1 MKKKTVLIAALLAAT
16 TMGLAACGSKT
27 NKSSDDSSTSI
38 VSPTDTAAPVIT
50 VENVPTSCSVGA
62 TVTLPAATA
71 MDDVDGDLSSKVKVT
86 VSQMKADGVTVNR
99 DIIFEKAANVEQT
112 FTASSNTLLVYK
124 IVYTCKDAA
133 GNKAEKVFTLTAV
146 ADNQTGTLELNSDSI
161 PNFNIETGIAGVAG
175 QDIVLPSA
183 TAIDEP
189 GSVDIS
195 DMITARLYEK
205 KGETLSEIVFASWTD
220 FSETKTVR
228 IPAGEYILVYGVQDV
243 AGNTF
248 ETKISVP
255 VSVAQPEEKNLAYDK
270 DNFAFDNDEGYEE
283 TGKEGMSW
291 INQFGELAFGNTSA
305 EANLDQTVGFTS
317 KVTKIH
323 EQYVGIAFNADAPTP
338 NGQLFYT
345 ISARG
350 SKNRDTMPNKE
361 TCTWPDYLFIRIGS
375 GRIES
380 RIERQSDKEMTTIK
394 AYEKGLLDGQDHV
407 LYVQWKNVGES
418 STAEGAAI
426 RLYGWVDKIP
436 GGEENADF
444 IFEAKVGEQIAQG
457 TLTQEIFTELW
468 NESTGA
474 GWFTMDT
481 YSNNKPHDD
490 DHMRI
495 KGFVVYDAAETQ
507 FNADITPP
515 VVSVDFTPAS
525 IYAVSEAIAIPEATV
540 EGAND
545 VKVYIV
551 APDGTKTEIT
561 DGTYTPDAA
570 GQYTLVYAAYDAVN
584 NYGYKAFNL
593 NVAVRD
599 AEAPTLTISSEE
611 TITVNVGEEV
621 TLPSAT
627 AMDNL
632 DGDISTAVKVEII
645 GTEHI
650 TDRVAGG
657 KYYPMT
663 AGTQTV
669 IYTVSDAF
677 GNTTTKQM
685 TVVVNSTASG
695 NLLGAGKELLT
706 SGSGVGLADKEYI
719 YDQKVSTIINI
730 AEQKSIIQI
739 NARGP
744 VKNND
749 WPNGLVIRIRE
760 TGDIQV
766 SAAWHDH
773 CIYGSTSYSKQKYW
787 LNQDILFEYQ
797 TKNVVIDGTEYIRL
811 QIWVQGEELV
821 FAADAANGG
830 MIGLEDGINALYRK
844 VSDFVGEQ
852 VDNIYSSPFWVAAYQ
867 STMTVKEV
875 RIDGTSC
882 EKPADPVVPEGYEIN
897 FGSGNSFISESVTV
911 PGGGDAHKVIGKH
924 SNEDYIAVTFNGEE
938 ATKGAFC
945 LNVTGKA
952 DGWSGGLVFRI
963 TQDGFE
969 LQVGGPNAT
978 KLAGLSAHP
987 FANGVN
993 ATSYTLVYK
1002 LGYIMDKGIASAVTL
1017 DVWFGEANGELTK
1030 LVPTVANENCS
1041 YDEAKDVFTISSK
1054 AFTSSENMTPLDI
1067 VVVSLGALNGDCD
1080 WTVSK
1085 IEKLA
1090 VAPGADVEGY
1100 TNPVNSNA
1108 AEVKITSAQ
1117 TYVGTADSIVKAVEN
1132 INENYV
1138 AITMK
1143 HTQDSSYYA
1152 MGINLLGKTE
1162 NGWTAGLVLAMTK
1175 DGHYFRVGGINTSN
1189 LVQLN
1194 FYSMGNGAEVTVAY
1208 QMKYIQTKGK
1218 VTKVQITLWQGPA
1231 GGELV
1236 KVAPHGGVTQGD
1248 GWYYDAEFGA
1258 FFFDYNIVTEDQFA
1272 PDCTLIAMGAFNDKH
1287 VDCDWTVTKVEVA
1300 KEAPKPMA
1308 TVINGLDK
1316 NTTVS
1321 ANTDASAQAIANLND
1336 EYVVIDFT
1344 KTSTEAF
1351 AIGVH
1356 ILGEVEN
1363 CWVGDIMIRLA
1374 SDGVYINHA
1383 NVAGD
1388 HVAQIA
1394 LYDLSN
1400 VTRFVYRITDVFVEG
1415 AAYKKVEMWAG
1426 TPDNLTKLSNH
1437 AISSGMEAFCFYDA
1451 DAQAYF
1457 MNVAAVQS
1465 VGYKTNNDCSFQ
1477 LPAALNS
1484 NCEWTVKVSVSK
1496 DLPTA

>member
-1 MKKKTVLIAALLAAT
+1 MKKKTLLLAALLAAT
-16 TMGLAACGSKT
+16 TMGFAACGSKSD
-27 NKSSDDSSTSI
+27 KSSNDTSSPI
-38 VSPTDTAAPVIT
+38 VSTEDTAAPVIN
-50 VENVPTSCSVGA
+50 VENVPETCSVGA

-71 MDDVDGDLSSKVKVT
+71 TDDVDGDLSSKVKVT

-133 GNKAEKVFTLTAV
+133 GNKAEKTYTLTAV
-146 ADNQTGTLELNSDSI
+146 ADNETGTLELNVDSI
-161 PNFNIETGIAGVAG
+161 PDFNVETGIAGVAG

-183 TAIDEP
+183 TAIDQP
-189 GSVDIS
+189 GNENIS
-195 DMITARLYEK
+195 DRITARLYEK
-205 KGETLSEIVFASWTD
+205 KGDALSEIVFASWTD

-228 IPAGEYILVYGVQDV
+228 IPAGEYTLVYGVQDV

-255 VSVAQPEEKNLAYDK
+255 VSVAQPEEENLAYDK
-270 DNFAFDNDEGYEE
+270 NNFAFDNDEGYEE

-291 INQFGELAFGNTSA
+291 INQFGELSFGNTSA
-305 EANLDQTVGFTS
+305 EANLDQTVGFSS
-317 KVTKIH
+317 KLTKIH
-323 EQYVGIAFNADAPTP
+323 EQYVGIAFNADTPTP

-345 ISARG
+345 VSARG

-394 AYEKGLLDGQDHV
+394 GYEQGLLDGQDHV
-407 LYVQWKNVGES
+407 LYVQWKNIGES
-418 STAEGAAI
+418 STAAGAAI
-426 RLYGWVDKIP
+426 RLYGWIDKTP

-444 IFEAKVGEQIAQG
+444 IFEAKVGEEIAQG

-468 NESTGA
+468 EQSTGA

-495 KGFVVYDAAETQ
+495 KGFVVYDAAETE
-507 FNADITPP
+507 FGADILPP
-515 VVSVDFTPAS
+515 VVSVDFMPAS
-525 IYAVSEAIAIPEATV
+525 IYAVSEAIAIPSASV
-540 EGAND
+540 EGAEE
-545 VKVYIV
+545 VKAYIV
-551 APDGTKTEIT
+551 DPEGVKTEIT
-561 DGTYTPDAA
+561 DATFTPTVA
-570 GQYTLVYAAYDAVN
+570 GKYTLIYAAYDAVN
-584 NYGYKAFNL
+584 NYGYKAFTL

-599 AEAPTLTISSEE
+599 GEAPTLTLSSEE

-627 AMDNL
+627 ATDNL
-632 DGDISTAVKVEII
+632 DGDISTSVKVEII

-650 TDRVAGG
+650 MDRVAGG

-669 IYTVSDAF
+669 IYSIADAF
-677 GNTTTKQM
+677 GNVATKQM
-685 TVVVNSTASG
+685 TIVVNSTASG
-695 NLLGAGKELLT
+695 NLLGEGKELLS
-706 SGSGVGLADKEYI
+706 SGSGAGLADKEYI

-730 AEQKSIIQI
+730 AEQRSIIQF

-773 CIYGSTSYSKQKYW
+773 CIYGQTAYSKQKYW

-797 TKNVVIDGTEYIRL
+797 TKNVVVDGTEYIRL

-821 FAADAANGG
+821 FTADANNGG
-830 MIGLEDGINALYRK
+830 LINLEEGVNALYRK
-844 VSDFVGEQ
+844 VVDFTGEQ
-852 VDNIYSSPFWVAAYQ
+852 VDNVYSTPFWVAAYQ
-867 STMTVKEV
+867 STITIKEV

-897 FGSGNSFISESVTV
+897 FGSGNSFISEPVTV
-911 PGGGDAHKVIGKH
+911 VGGGDASQVLGKH

-938 ATKGAFC
+938 ASKGAFC
-945 LNVTGKA
+945 LNVTGVA
-952 DGWSGGLVFRI
+952 EGWSGGLVIRI

-978 KLAGLSAHP
+978 CLAR
-987 FANGVN
+987 FAGPYSNGIN
-993 ATSYTLVYK
+993 ATSYTVVYK
-1002 LGYIMDKGIASAVTL
+1002 LGYVMSQGVASAVTF
-1017 DVWFGEANGELTK
+1017 DVWFGEENGALNK
-1030 LVPTVANENCS
+1030 LLPTVASELCA
-1041 YDEAKDVFTISSK
+1041 YDEANDVFTISSK
-1054 AFTSSENMTPLDI
+1054 AFSSAQNMTPLDI
-1067 VVVSLGALNGDCD
+1067 VLVSLGALNGDCD

-1100 TNPVNSNA
+1100 NNPVNKNA
-1108 AEVKITSAQ
+1108 AEVKITDAQ
-1117 TYVGTADSIVKAVEN
+1117 TYVATTDSIVKAVEN

-1152 MGINLLGKTE
+1152 MGINLLGTTE
-1162 NGWTAGLVLAMTK
+1162 NGWSAGLVLALTK
-1175 DGHYFRVGGINTSN
+1175 DGHYFRVGGINNGN

-1194 FYSMGNGAEVTVAY
+1194 FYSMGNGAEMTIAY
-1208 QMKYIQTKGK
+1208 QLKYIETKGK
-1218 VTKVQITLWQGPA
+1218 VTKVQLTLWQGPA

-1236 KVAPHGGVTQGD
+1236 KVAPHGDVTQGD
-1248 GWYYDAEFGA
+1248 GWFYDAEYGC

-1272 PDCTLIAMGAFNDKH
+1272 PDCTLMAMGAFNDKD
-1287 VDCDWTVTKVEVA
+1287 VDCDWTVTKVEVSA
-1300 KEAPKPMA
+1300 EKPKA
-1308 TVINGLDK
+1308 LASVINGLNQDTK
-1316 NTTVS
+1316 VA
-1321 ANTDASAQAIANLND
+1321 ANTDAHAQAVANLSD
-1336 EYVVIDFT
+1336 EYVTIDFT
-1344 KTSTEAF
+1344 KTSNDAF
-1351 AIGVH
+1351 ALGVH
-1356 ILGEVEN
+1356 ILGAVEN
-1363 CWVGDIMIRLA
+1363 CWLGDIMVRLA
-1374 SDGVYINHA
+1374 SDGVYINHG

-1388 HVAQIA
+1388 HVAQVA
-1394 LYDLSN
+1394 LYDLTN

-1415 AAYKKVEMWAG
+1415 KAYKKVEMWAG
-1426 TPDNLTKLSNH
+1426 TPDALTKLDNY
-1437 AISSGMEAFCFYDA
+1437 AISSGMEKFCFYDA

-1457 MNVAAVQS
+1457 LNVEEIQN
-1465 VGYKTNNDCSFQ
+1465 VGYATNNDCSLQ

-1484 NCEWTVKVSVSK
+1484 ECAWTLKVSVSK